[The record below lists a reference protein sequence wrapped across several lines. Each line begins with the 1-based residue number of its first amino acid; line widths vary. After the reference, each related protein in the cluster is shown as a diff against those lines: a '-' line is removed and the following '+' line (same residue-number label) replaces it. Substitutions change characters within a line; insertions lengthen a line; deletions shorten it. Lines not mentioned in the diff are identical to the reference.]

1 MFESLS
7 LTRKLGLAFAA
18 LFASLAVAGPAS
30 AQEAAENPNNQT
42 CVGSITKGEAPADDP
57 TLGTVDYQVGCSGKI
72 TGYILVSS
80 HAIVEFETE
89 VFGVDFAKREVVGS
103 DFFSCS
109 GDIPGFGINCVGSTS
124 WGWRLMNGKFN
135 IEGDV
140 CEEPRPNVLLYAT
153 TATVASGKV
162 SQAITGPWNLGRP
175 RGCPKSA
182 NGGKTL
188 IPDDPE
194 PSSRMTIASAVKKAQ
209 AKTKAAK
216 KAKKSAKKAAKK
228 TARKSARNARAKR

>member
-7 LTRKLGLAFAA
+7 LTRKGSLAFAA
-18 LFASLAVAGPAS
+18 LLTSLVVAGPAA
-30 AQEAAENPNNQT
+30 AQEAVENPNNMT
-42 CVGSITKGEAPADDP
+42 CVGSIAKGETSADD
-57 TLGTVDYQVGCSGKI
+57 TGEGTVNYQVGCSGKI

-80 HAIVEFETE
+80 HAIVSYETE

-109 GDIPGFGINCVGSTS
+109 GDIPGFGLNCVGSTS
-124 WGWRLMNGKFN
+124 WGWRLMNGNFN

-140 CEEPRPNVLLYAT
+140 CVEPRPSVLLYTTSAT
-153 TATVASGKV
+153 IASGKV
-162 SQAITGPWNLGRP
+162 SQSVSGPWNLGRP

-188 IPDDPE
+188 IPDDPD
-194 PSSRMTIASAVKKAQ
+194 SGSRMTIASAEKTATKPKA
-209 AKTKAAK
+209 TKK
-216 KAKKSAKKAAKK
+216 KAKKSAKKVAKK
-228 TARKSARNARAKR
+228 AAGKSARNARAAR

>member
-42 CVGSITKGEAPADDP
+42 CVGSITKGEAPADEP

-109 GDIPGFGINCVGSTS
+109 GDIPGFGLNCVGSTS
-124 WGWRLMNGKFN
+124 WGWPANLTAPQHCSAHWSPPSAISSLPMTN
-135 IEGDV
+135 
-140 CEEPRPNVLLYAT
+140 PRSRAPG
-153 TATVASGKV
+153 ASMTR
-162 SQAITGPWNLGRP
+162 SACIT
-175 RGCPKSA
+175 CASSA
-182 NGGKTL
+182 
-188 IPDDPE
+188 
-194 PSSRMTIASAVKKAQ
+194 
-209 AKTKAAK
+209 
-216 KAKKSAKKAAKK
+216 
-228 TARKSARNARAKR
+228 ARR